1 MKTKISE
8 INSAISSKVSLLI
21 CSGSFEERWF
31 QIAKNIKTDDLS
43 NVLILQRGY
52 DGSSW
57 ERGITEL
64 DRVHKN
70 KMRILDIPCRPSE
83 LWKFFSSDIL
93 PLIKEQ
99 KFLTLIDITTLTHE
113 TVVMFVS
120 LIKAEALSDKVI
132 LAYAGAKAYFI
143 SDDKADWWLSRG
155 VKDIRS
161 ILGFP
166 GLIRPSKKSHLVI
179 LVGFETERA
188 KELIVQ
194 YEPVSISL
202 GIGVDPY
209 SQEFYEK
216 NNWFK
221 EQLQIFIDSVGGSVK
236 MVSEFQFSCSDFES
250 AKSAILTEAS
260 KFSDFNI
267 TIAPMNTKV
276 STVAVACAAIE
287 NEALKLCYVE
297 PVEYN
302 KDYYSSPGDALTIIK
317 I

>member
-8 INSAISSKVSLLI
+8 INGALSSKVSLLI
-21 CSGSFEERWF
+21 CSGSFEERWY
-31 QIAKNIKTDDLS
+31 QIAKHIKTDNLATI
-43 NVLILQRGY
+43 LILQRGY
-52 DGSSW
+52 EGPSW
-57 ERGITEL
+57 EKGIIEL
-64 DRVHKN
+64 NELHKD
-70 KMRILDIPCRPSE
+70 KARILDIPCKPME
-83 LWKFFSSDIL
+83 LWKFFSLEIL

-99 KFLTLIDITTLTHE
+99 EFLTLIDITTLTHE

-120 LIKAEALSDKVI
+120 LIKTEGLSKKVI

-155 VKDIRS
+155 VRDIRS

-166 GLIRPSKKSHLVI
+166 GLIRPSKKSHLII

-188 KELIVQ
+188 KELIIQ
-194 YEPVSISL
+194 FEPISISL
-202 GIGVDPY
+202 GIGIDPY

-221 EQLQIFIDSVGGSVK
+221 EQLEIFIDSVGGSVK
-236 MVSEFQFSCSDFES
+236 AISEFQFSCSDFDS
-250 AKSAILTEAS
+250 AKSAILSEAS

-276 STVAVACAAIE
+276 STVAAACAAME

-297 PVEYN
+297 PLEYN
-302 KDYYSSPGDALTIIK
+302 KEYYSSPGDSLTIIK